1 MLTGTWENA
10 MHDFERYAEK
20 APAHRTEKVTL
31 ARNRESSS
39 APGTAADRPRMID
52 AASILQLQRAAGNAG
67 VVQLLADEDGSSTQ
81 TQPAVA
87 VSSATAQRED
97 EPEANGTAVAQRQM
111 PEEEE
116 EETVAE

>member
-1 MLTGTWENA
+1 

-20 APAHRTEKVTL
+20 APAQRTEKVTPG
-31 ARNRESSS
+31 RDRESSS
-39 APGTAADRPRMID
+39 ASSTTADRPRMLD

-81 TQPAVA
+81 AQPAVA
-87 VSSATAQRED
+87 ASSATAQRED
-97 EPEANGTAVAQRQM
+97 EPGADGAAVAQRQM

-116 EETVAE
+116 EEALAE

>member
-20 APAHRTEKVTL
+20 APAHRTEKVAL
-31 ARNRESSS
+31 GRDRESSS
-39 APGTAADRPRMID
+39 ASGAAADRPRTLD

-67 VVQLLADEDGSSTQ
+67 VVQLLGDEDGSSAQ
-81 TQPAVA
+81 TQPSVA
-87 VSSATAQRED
+87 APSATAQRED
-97 EPEANGTAVAQRQM
+97 EPGADAAAVAQRQM

-116 EETVAE
+116 EEMPAE